1 MEVDHRLFFV
11 VGDLLANILV
21 GAIAGLLSWLI
32 VDTGWN
38 MVIAMFV
45 MMAVGMIA
53 GLVVFMAVTFKLGAM
68 EVMVPVMFSG
78 MLSGMFV
85 GMALA
90 MMPLTLADAAMY
102 GGMSG
107 VLGIVIVW
115 IANSL
120 LRGQTRQV

>member
-1 MEVDHRLFFV
+1 MDHRLFFV
-11 VGDLLANILV
+11 VGDLLANLLV
-21 GAIAGLLSWLI
+21 GVIAGLLSWLI

-53 GLVVFMAVTFKLGAM
+53 GLVVFMVVTFKLGAM

-85 GMALA
+85 GMAMA
-90 MMPLTLADAAMY
+90 MMPLSLGDAAMY
-102 GGMSG
+102 GGASG
-107 VLGIVIVW
+107 LLGIAICW
-115 IANSL
+115 IANTL
-120 LRGQTRQV
+120 LRGKTRQA